1 MYALIVMGLALSLLV
16 ALMHLR
22 VKLGR
27 AMIASALALT
37 VLLGVTPTALWH
49 SLIHEWQTKPLQQT
63 TGYLW
68 ISLTGLILFVN
79 VLGLAMKE
87 AGVSSQ
93 LASALQG
100 IFKSRRLAL
109 ATIPMIMGL
118 LPTPG
123 GIMLSAPMVRDLG
136 DSMGVDRGRQA
147 AINFMFR
154 HQWETVWPLF
164 PAIPLVQGLLGVS
177 AFALISHNMAIMLAG
192 TLGGLIFLLIS
203 AIPKTH
209 TKEAAAGPFIEHV
222 RNFLH
227 ALWPIA
233 LVMGL
238 YIGLNIPP
246 ALGILMAIIAFLLLH
261 RIPTPQWAPM
271 FKAGFEPDFALLML
285 GAMFFKLSLQAG
297 QAVEAVAQFLSS
309 AGAPPMLVIF
319 VLPFVVAF
327 LTGVTMPSVA
337 MSFPFLVPF
346 IGTGEQAQLG
356 LETLAF
362 SGILCGLLLT
372 PVHLCLPLSAAY
384 FECPLFRIIQ
394 RMLWPA
400 FFVATAGVLMAIL

>member
-1 MYALIVMGLALSLLV
+1 
-16 ALMHLR
+16 
-22 VKLGR
+22 
-27 AMIASALALT
+27 
-37 VLLGVTPTALWH
+37 
-49 SLIHEWQTKPLQQT
+49 
-63 TGYLW
+63 
-68 ISLTGLILFVN
+68 
-79 VLGLAMKE
+79 
-87 AGVSSQ
+87 
-93 LASALQG
+93 
-100 IFKSRRLAL
+100 
-109 ATIPMIMGL
+109 
-118 LPTPG
+118 
-123 GIMLSAPMVRDLG
+123 
-136 DSMGVDRGRQA
+136 
-147 AINFMFR
+147 
-154 HQWETVWPLF
+154 
-164 PAIPLVQGLLGVS
+164 VQGLLGVS
-177 AFALISHNMAIMLAG
+177 AFVLISHNMAIMVAG
-192 TLGGLIFLLIS
+192 TLGGFIFLLIS

-209 TKEAAAGPFIEHV
+209 TKQAASGAFIDHV

-246 ALGILMAIIAFLLLH
+246 ALGILLAIVAFLLLH
-261 RIPTPQWAPM
+261 RIPCSQWAPM
-271 FKAGFEPDFALLML
+271 FKAGFEPDFALLMF

-309 AGAPPMLVIF
+309 AGAPAMLVIF

-327 LTGVTMPSVA
+327 LTGVTMPAVA

-346 IGTGEQAQLG
+346 IGTGDQARLG

-372 PVHLCLPLSAAY
+372 PVHLCLPLSATY

-400 FFVATAGVLMAIL
+400 VFVATAGVLMAIFVES